1 MFPANVHVLYNVL
14 CSFNGDMNRNH
25 LLVQRKEIDLKP
37 NGKDQQLMDKK
48 HLNSV
53 VLDV

>member
-14 CSFNGDMNRNH
+14 CSFNGDMNRKQ

-37 NGKDQQLMDKK
+37 NGNGQQLMDKTCK
-48 HLNSV
+48 NT
-53 VLDV
+53 